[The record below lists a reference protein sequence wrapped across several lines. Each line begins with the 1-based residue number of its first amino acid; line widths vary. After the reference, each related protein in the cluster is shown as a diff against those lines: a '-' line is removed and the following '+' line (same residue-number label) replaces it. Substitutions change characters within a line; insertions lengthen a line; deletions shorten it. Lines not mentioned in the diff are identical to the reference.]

1 MNNHVK
7 SPTKAD
13 EAGFCMT
20 LEEKEISFE
29 RETIREKRRLTYQ
42 PERCTGCGMCFEA
55 CPVEA
60 IELGPLGAITTGQ
73 VSSPKVVI
81 DPEKCV
87 LCGICPAVCIFN
99 AMDMEI
105 NGESMKDSPDFLRF
119 DKDYIFYQEKCKMKD
134 EANGV
139 MCRDCEE
146 VCPAEAVEAKLVEKA
161 GKLINT
167 MERDVEKCIYC
178 SSCQR
183 VCPQDAIEV
192 KKIFEGE
199 VKIDQDKCQGCGV
212 CWEICPTNAMS
223 PPKPE
228 NPWERLE
235 KVIADQEICNHCGA
249 CEKSCPVDAIVV
261 DRWKVNYVKE
271 REKSWTKAWERAF
284 NSLAAGRQDV

>member
-1 MNNHVK
+1 
-7 SPTKAD
+7 
-13 EAGFCMT
+13 
-20 LEEKEISFE
+20 
-29 RETIREKRRLTYQ
+29 
-42 PERCTGCGMCFEA
+42 
-55 CPVEA
+55 
-60 IELGPLGAITTGQ
+60 
-73 VSSPKVVI
+73 
-81 DPEKCV
+81 
-87 LCGICPAVCIFN
+87 
-99 AMDMEI
+99 
-105 NGESMKDSPDFLRF
+105 
-119 DKDYIFYQEKCKMKD
+119 MKD

-146 VCPAEAVEAKLVEKA
+146 VCPAEAIEAKLVEKA

-199 VKIDQDKCQGCGV
+199 VRIDQDKCQGCGV

-261 DRWKVNYVKE
+261 DRRKVNYVKE